1 MFESKVPACVVVT
14 AGASGIGW
22 SIANAF
28 MRAGARVYL
37 GDINAAVLQAAL
49 QGNAAIAGSCVDV
62 SQSAQVD
69 RFIEE
74 AHCTLGR
81 IDVLVNNAGV
91 GGPAAPVEE
100 ITDEEWHAVLGVNIT
115 GAFYCVRRAVPLM
128 KHQGGGSIINIG
140 TTSTRTGLPGRTP
153 YVVSKEALMGL
164 TRNLARELGPANIRC
179 NAVLPGSIENER
191 GRALLRKAAE
201 QRGISYE
208 DALRQRLGYIS
219 MRTRIEPDEVGA
231 TTVFLASEAAR
242 HISGQML
249 GVCGNVEWEG
259 Q

>member
-22 SIANAF
+22 SIVRAF
-28 MRAGARVYL
+28 VRAGARVHL
-37 GDINAAVLQAAL
+37 GDIDAAAVQAAV
-49 QGNAAIAGSCVDV
+49 QGDAPISGSCVDV

-69 RFIEE
+69 RFIDE
-74 AHCTLGR
+74 AHRALGR
-81 IDVLVNNAGV
+81 IDVLVNNAGI
-91 GGPAAPVEE
+91 GGPRAAVEE
-100 ITDEEWHAVLGVNIT
+100 ISDEQWHAVLGVNVT
-115 GAFYCVRRAVPLM
+115 GAFYCVRRTVPLM
-128 KHQGGGSIINIG
+128 RQQGGGSIINIG
-140 TTSTRTGLPGRTP
+140 TTSTRTGLPMRTP

-191 GRALLRKAAE
+191 GRALLRKSAE

-208 DALRQRLGYIS
+208 DALQQRLGYIS
-219 MRTRIEPDEVGA
+219 MRTRIDPDEVGA
-231 TTVFLASEAAR
+231 AVVFLASEAAR

-259 Q
+259 